1 MILLNK
7 VETKDNSRSREIG
20 FDNNMCAL
28 CGLKEELVSHIFFNC
43 IVA

>member
-7 VETKDNSRSREIG
+7 VATKDNLRNKEIG
-20 FDNNMCAL
+20 FDNNMRDL
-28 CGLKEELVSHIFFNC
+28 CGLQEELVSHIFFNC